1 VSLQAQQV
9 VASIDNTTVLGGL
22 NCSVQAGQ
30 VLGVVGPNGA
40 GKSTLM
46 RVLAGLLEP
55 DSGSVLIDD
64 QDIAGLPRR
73 ARARRIAYL
82 PQQGE
87 IHWPISVANVV
98 ALGRYPHDE
107 PGAGR
112 GGTMA
117 ARINDVMAR
126 TGVAQFAH
134 RPMHALSSGERARVL
149 FARALAVQGDHLLA
163 DEPVAALDPRAQLE
177 ILELMRAEA
186 AAGRGVAVVLHD
198 LSLALRFCDR
208 LLMLQRGQVYAYGS
222 PADVMTPDALR
233 EVYGV
238 EALVG
243 KQGGQ
248 PYVLPWRP
256 SVR

>member
-1 VSLQAQQV
+1 MSLRAQQV
-9 VASIDNTTVLGGL
+9 AVSIDDTPVLAGL
-22 NCSVQAGQ
+22 DCRVQPGQ
-30 VLGVVGPNGA
+30 VLGVIGPNGA
-40 GKSTLM
+40 GKSTLL
-46 RVLAGLLEP
+46 RVLAGLVEP
-55 DSGSVLIDD
+55 DSGGVWVDEES
-64 QDIAGLPRR
+64 IAGLPGR

-98 ALGRYPHDE
+98 ALGRYPHE
-107 PGAGR
+107 EAGS
-112 GGTMA
+112 GGGSAIA
-117 ARINDVMAR
+117 ARIDEVMDRA
-126 TGVAQFAH
+126 GVAQFAH

-149 FARALAVQGDHLLA
+149 FARALAVQGDYLLA

-177 ILELMRAEA
+177 ILQLMRAEA
-186 AAGRGVAVVLHD
+186 ATGCGVAVVLHD

-208 LLMLQRGQVYAYGS
+208 LLMLQQGQVYADG
-222 PADVMTPDALR
+222 PPVDVMTPDALR

-243 KQGGQ
+243 RQDEQ

>member
-1 VSLQAQQV
+1 MSLQAQQV

-87 IHWPISVANVV
+87 IHWPISGANVV

-112 GGTMA
+112 GGTLQI
-117 ARINDVMAR
+117 RR
-126 TGVAQFAH
+126 
-134 RPMHALSSGERARVL
+134 GEKLPSQLRWRV
-149 FARALAVQGDHLLA
+149 GG
-163 DEPVAALDPRAQLE
+163 P
-177 ILELMRAEA
+177 
-186 AAGRGVAVVLHD
+186 
-198 LSLALRFCDR
+198 
-208 LLMLQRGQVYAYGS
+208 LQRFPPGQFLCSHLKAPVHS
-222 PADVMTPDALR
+222 TL
-233 EVYGV
+233 
-238 EALVG
+238 
-243 KQGGQ
+243 
-248 PYVLPWRP
+248 
-256 SVR
+256 